1 MQVST
6 TFRTPHEITLVI
18 LIASALHSRDVCEE
32 KRQQGKF
39 LTQRKKAIETW
50 GFGNFPD
57 FGTREPVTPAQM
69 SGRRGQ
75 WLKHFCWDLSTLE
88 RTSCQ
93 TSWMMRCLVSLQK
106 ILRGSRVL
114 SQAAAWSHSV
124 PPGIQRSCPASHP
137 FPKMHL
143 FTLEHDIKRAVGPKL
158 TITPHLHSPNHA

>member
-18 LIASALHSRDVCEE
+18 LIASALHSRDVCEK

-39 LTQRKKAIETW
+39 LTKRKQAIETR

-75 WLKHFCWDLSTLE
+75 
-88 RTSCQ
+88 
-93 TSWMMRCLVSLQK
+93 
-106 ILRGSRVL
+106 
-114 SQAAAWSHSV
+114 
-124 PPGIQRSCPASHP
+124 
-137 FPKMHL
+137 
-143 FTLEHDIKRAVGPKL
+143 
-158 TITPHLHSPNHA
+158 